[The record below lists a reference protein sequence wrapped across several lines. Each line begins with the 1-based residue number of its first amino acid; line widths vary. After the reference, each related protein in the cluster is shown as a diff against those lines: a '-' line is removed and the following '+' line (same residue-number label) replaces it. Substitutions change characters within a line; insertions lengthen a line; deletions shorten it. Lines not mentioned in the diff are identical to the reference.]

1 MHLSLEA
8 PTAREFK
15 DLYEQTGWAV
25 LTLERCER
33 ALASSWVVC
42 TARDDAG
49 RLVGMGRLISDGAL
63 HAFVTELIVDER
75 VRGGGIGA
83 RILARLVE
91 EARAR
96 GVEDVQLFAA
106 RDRAPFYERGGFT
119 ARPADAPGM
128 DYAGSS
134 STVPTTA

>member
-49 RLVGMGRLISDGAL
+49 RLVGMGRLISDGVL
-63 HAFVTELIVDER
+63 HAFVTEPHR
-75 VRGGGIGA
+75 
-83 RILARLVE
+83 
-91 EARAR
+91 
-96 GVEDVQLFAA
+96 
-106 RDRAPFYERGGFT
+106 
-119 ARPADAPGM
+119 
-128 DYAGSS
+128 
-134 STVPTTA
+134 